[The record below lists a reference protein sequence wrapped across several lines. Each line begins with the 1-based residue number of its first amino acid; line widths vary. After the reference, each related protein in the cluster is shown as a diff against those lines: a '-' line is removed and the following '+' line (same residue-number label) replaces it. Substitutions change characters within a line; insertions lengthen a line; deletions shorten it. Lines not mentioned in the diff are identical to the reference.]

1 MTLLLVA
8 LGLLVAGG
16 TAALLCRRSPR
27 AANALGAGGAAAA
40 CALGL
45 VPAVSSL
52 GGGGTRIDLA
62 WSVPGGSLA
71 LAIDPLSAFFLL
83 PLFALCGLAA
93 VYGAGY
99 LGGRPGRRSP
109 GPPWFYFNWL
119 VAGMVVVVTARNAVL
134 FLVAWE
140 VMSLASYFL
149 VTHEDEREDVR
160 EAGWTYLV
168 ATHFGNACLIVLFA
182 LLGARSLDFAD
193 FAPAAPAGL
202 LFVLALIGFG
212 TKAGFMPLHVWLP
225 EAHPAAPSHV
235 SAVMS
240 GVMIKMGIY
249 GLLRTLTWLGPPPLW
264 WGGALIG
271 VGAVSGIVAVLFA
284 LAQRDLKRVLAY
296 SSVENTSIIAL
307 GLGVGLIG
315 LHAGTPGVAILGFA
329 GALLHVWTHAL
340 GKGLLFLGAGA
351 VLHATGTRDLD
362 RLGGLSRSM
371 PLTSATFLIGAAAVA
386 GLPPLSGFFSEFLI
400 LYGAVQHAGL
410 HSLAVMVGLALMS
423 GLAAAAFVRAFGSVF
438 LGAARDDGVCGA
450 HDPGPAMRAPMAI
463 LAPALLLLGLATP
476 VLVPALAPVVEQVS
490 ALPARRDLDAASA
503 SLAIV
508 VLGSVVFLSLV
519 ALIAGLRRLLLAGRT
534 VGSAVT
540 WDCGYAQPTARMQ
553 YTASSFA
560 QPFTALFGP
569 VLRTRQTGGAPRGL
583 FPEATTYATRTPDV
597 VREAVLRP
605 LFDHVSGAL
614 YAMHRLQHGRLHLY
628 VISIALTLV
637 VLLLWRLS

>member
-8 LGLLVAGG
+8 LGLLVASG

-27 AANALGAGGAAAA
+27 AANLIGAGGAAAA

-45 VPAVSSL
+45 IPAVVGL
-52 GGGGTRIDLA
+52 GGGEAKFDLA
-62 WSVPGGSLA
+62 WPVPGGSLS
-71 LAIDPLSAFFLL
+71 LAIDPLTAFFLL

-109 GPPWFYFNWL
+109 GAPWFFFNWL

-134 FLVAWE
+134 FLLAWE

-149 VTHEDEREDVR
+149 VTHEDERPEVR

-168 ATHFGNACLIVLFA
+168 ATHFGNACLIALFA
-182 LLGARSLDFAD
+182 LLGPRSLDFAD

-212 TKAGFMPLHVWLP
+212 TKAGFVPLHVWLP

-264 WGGALIG
+264 WGGLLIG
-271 VGAVSGIVAVLFA
+271 IGAASGLFAVLFA
-284 LAQRDLKRVLAY
+284 LAQGDLKRLLAY

-307 GLGVGLIG
+307 GLGVGLVG
-315 LHAGTPGVAILGFA
+315 LHTGTPGVAILGFA

-351 VLHATGTRDLD
+351 VLHATGTREMD

-371 PLTSATFLIGAAAVA
+371 PLTSATFLVGAAAVA

-410 HSLAVMVGLALMS
+410 HSLAAMVALALMS
-423 GLAAAAFVRAFGSVF
+423 GLAAAVFVRAFGSVF
-438 LGAARDDGVCGA
+438 LGAARDGTVRGA
-450 HDPGPAMRAPMAI
+450 HDPGAAMRAPLAI
-463 LAPALLLLGLATP
+463 LAPALLVLGLATP
-476 VLVPALAPVVEQVS
+476 VLVPALAPVVEQLVS
-490 ALPARRDLDAASA
+490 LPAQRDLDAASA
-503 SLAIV
+503 PLAVV
-508 VLGSVVFLSLV
+508 VLGSVVLMALV
-519 ALIAGLRRLLLAGRT
+519 ALIAGGRRLLLAGRT

-540 WDCGYAQPTARMQ
+540 WDCGYAHPTARMQ

-560 QPFTALFGP
+560 QPLTALFGP
-569 VLRTRQTGGAPRGL
+569 VLRTRETADAPRGL
-583 FPEATTYATRTPDV
+583 FPDAVSFATRTPDA
-597 VREAVLRP
+597 VRERVWRP
-605 LFDHVSGAL
+605 LFAHVSGAL
-614 YAMHRLQHGRLHLY
+614 HAMHRLQHGRLHLY

>member
-1 MTLLLVA
+1 MTLLLTA

-16 TAALLCRRSPR
+16 AAALLCRRSHR
-27 AANALGAGGAAAA
+27 AANLIGAGSAAAA

-45 VPAVSSL
+45 VPAVTSL
-52 GGGGTRIDLA
+52 VGGGARLESA
-62 WSVPGGSLA
+62 WPVPGGSLA
-71 LAIDPLSAFFLL
+71 LAIDPLSAFFLV
-83 PLFALCGLAA
+83 PLFGLCGLAA

-99 LGGRPGRRSP
+99 LSGAPGERSP
-109 GPPWFYFNWL
+109 GPAWFHFSWL

-149 VTHEDEREDVR
+149 VTRDDEREDVR

-168 ATHFGNACLIVLFA
+168 ATHFGNACLIALFA
-182 LLGARSLDFAD
+182 LLGPRSLDFSD
-193 FAPAAPAGL
+193 FGPASHAGL

-264 WGGALIG
+264 WGGLLIG
-271 VGAVSGIVAVLFA
+271 AGAASGVLAVMFA

-307 GLGVGLIG
+307 GLGVGLVG
-315 LHAGTPGVAILGFA
+315 LHDGTPGVAILGIA

-340 GKGLLFLGAGA
+340 GKGLLFLGAGS

-362 RLGGLSRSM
+362 RLGGLSRAM
-371 PLTSATFLIGAAAVA
+371 PLTSATFLVGAAAIA

-410 HSLAVMVGLALMS
+410 HSLAAMVGLALMS
-423 GLAAAAFVRAFGSVF
+423 GLAAAAFVRAFGGVF
-438 LGAARDDGVCGA
+438 LGVARDDGVRAA
-450 HDPGPAMRAPMAI
+450 HDPGAAMRAPMAI
-463 LAPALLLLGLATP
+463 LAPALLVLGLATP
-476 VLVPALAPVVEQVS
+476 VLLPALTPVVEQVGG
-490 ALPARRDLDAASA
+490 LPARRVLDAATA
-503 SLAIV
+503 PLAVV
-508 VLGSVVFLSLV
+508 VLGSVILLALV
-519 ALIAGLRRLLLAGRT
+519 AMIAGLRRLLLAWRT
-534 VGSAVT
+534 VGAAVT
-540 WDCGYAQPTARMQ
+540 WDCGYAHPTPRMQ

-560 QPFTALFGP
+560 QPLTDLFGP
-569 VLRTRQTGGAPRGL
+569 VLRSRRTGDAPRGL
-583 FPEATTYATRTPDV
+583 FPQAAAFATRTPDV
-597 VREAVLRP
+597 VREAAWRP
-605 LFDHVSGAL
+605 LFDLVSGAL
-614 YAMHRLQHGRLHLY
+614 HAMHRLQHGRLHLY